1 MDARQVIEAEAR
13 YLVPTYPRPPFVLT
27 RGEGVYLYD
36 SEGRRYTDWV
46 AGIAVNAL
54 GYGDPEIVAALQEA
68 AAGLIHVS
76 NLYHTA
82 PHVAL
87 AEALVRHSFADRVYF
102 ANSGTEAVEAAIK
115 FSRKWART
123 HFGPGKTQIVAF
135 TGSFHGRTMGA
146 LALTAREKYQAPFRP
161 LMPDVVFARFND
173 LASAEAAI
181 GPRTAAVIVEP
192 VQGEGGIHPADD
204 AFLQGLRELCD
215 RHGAALI
222 FDEIQCGLGRT
233 GTLWA
238 HEPSGVRPDLMTL
251 AKPLGGGLPIG
262 ATLVTEAI
270 AGAIGPG
277 DHGSTFAAG
286 PLVTTIALRVFR
298 RIADPAFLASVRE
311 KGETLVRR
319 LREAQL
325 PHVVEVRGRGLMIGL
340 ELTISAKKVVER
352 GYEAGLLLVNAG
364 DTVLR
369 LIPPLVIGQEQVDEL
384 LEKLPGILEQAAG

>member
-54 GYGDPEIVAALQEA
+54 GYGDPEIVATLQEA

-87 AEALVRHSFADRVYF
+87 AEALVQHSFADRVYF

-270 AGAIGPG
+270 AEVIGPG

-286 PLVTTIALRVFR
+286 PLVTAVALRVFQ

-311 KGETLVRR
+311 KGEALVRR

-325 PHVVEVRGRGLMIGL
+325 PHVVEVRGRGLMLGL
-340 ELTISAKKVVER
+340 ELTVSAKKVVER

-369 LIPPLVIGQEQVDEL
+369 LIPPLIIGQEQVDEL
-384 LEKLPGILEQAAG
+384 LEKLPRILEEASG